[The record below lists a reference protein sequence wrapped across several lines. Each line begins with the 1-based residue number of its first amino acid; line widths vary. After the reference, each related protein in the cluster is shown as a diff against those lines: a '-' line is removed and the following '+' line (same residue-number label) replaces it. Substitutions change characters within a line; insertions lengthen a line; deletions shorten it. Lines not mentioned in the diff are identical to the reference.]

1 MVTSKPPYVRRITQQ
16 PSNDGSAQEASRE
29 ALMFES
35 DQTPG
40 LTGADLAN
48 LVNEAAMLA
57 TRHSA
62 NAVEGF

>member
-1 MVTSKPPYVRRITQQ
+1 
-16 PSNDGSAQEASRE
+16 
-29 ALMFES
+29 MFES